1 MRHLPLSVL
10 LMHLETSIHNR
21 DHVETEGRTPLTTIR
36 MFIVVQVEI
45 IVLLYYISQSQND
58 VSCANSFSLII

>member
-1 MRHLPLSVL
+1 MNEMLALSAL
-10 LMHLETSIHNR
+10 TYLETSVHDQ
-21 DHVETEGRTPLTTIR
+21 DHVETEGRTPLTTVR
-36 MFIVVQVEI
+36 MFIMVQVEI